1 MTPNHDFQVSGDL
14 RSGQDLVAAAR
25 SGQGTRSQVIL
36 SKALRKEKRKS
47 RGRGETRSC
56 SELLLTPGLQGLREE
71 EASYCYDNP
80 GMERSPM

>member
-1 MTPNHDFQVSGDL
+1 MSGDL

-25 SGQGTRSQVIL
+25 SGQGARSSVIL
-36 SKALRKEKRKS
+36 SKTLRKEKRKT

-56 SELLLTPGLQGLREE
+56 SELLPGLQGLQEE
-71 EASYCYDNP
+71 EAAYCYDNP